1 MIKKAL
7 HWIVWAIVSVLYL
20 QYLIDQPFG
29 SLLFG
34 IFAFPVVI
42 LLPYN
47 FVREQQRRFLL
58 SRLFVGVLFIV
69 SGLIK
74 ANDALG
80 FSYKL
85 DEYFSADVLNLE
97 FLMPL
102 SLIMAAG
109 ICIVEIVLGVMV
121 LIGSRPK
128 LTNWSL
134 MGMIIFFTFL
144 TFYSAYFNKV
154 TDCGCFGDAIK
165 FTPWQSFGKD
175 ILLLIFISFLI
186 VGEKHIQPLFSRKKE
201 TMLIGIITFFC
212 FAFVVHT
219 YRHLPWVDFRP
230 YAQGN
235 NIAEGMKTCDE
246 LNLPCT
252 EEALVY
258 IVKDKQTGE
267 VSEMLSSDYQNQ
279 WENYD
284 FVEATEQ
291 SVILQEGYEP
301 PIKDFSISSQG
312 QDFTNQILQEKNA
325 FLLICYNIEKTN
337 ADQQNAINEFY
348 RQCQEN
354 GISFYALCASSDE
367 DIANF
372 KANNKATY
380 PFYFTDE
387 TTLKTMI
394 RSNPGL
400 LFLNKGTIMGKWH
413 YNDFPLMSDVVNLID
428 C

>member
-7 HWIVWAIVSVLYL
+7 HWIVWAIVSALYL

-29 SLLFG
+29 GLLFG
-34 IFAFPVVI
+34 IFAFPIVI

-165 FTPWQSFGKD
+165 FTPWQSFWERYFIDD
-175 ILLLIFISFLI
+175 IYKLSD
-186 VGEKHIQPLFSRKKE
+186 SRRK
-201 TMLIGIITFFC
+201 
-212 FAFVVHT
+212 
-219 YRHLPWVDFRP
+219 
-230 YAQGN
+230 
-235 NIAEGMKTCDE
+235 
-246 LNLPCT
+246 
-252 EEALVY
+252 
-258 IVKDKQTGE
+258 
-267 VSEMLSSDYQNQ
+267 
-279 WENYD
+279 
-284 FVEATEQ
+284 
-291 SVILQEGYEP
+291 
-301 PIKDFSISSQG
+301 
-312 QDFTNQILQEKNA
+312 
-325 FLLICYNIEKTN
+325 
-337 ADQQNAINEFY
+337 
-348 RQCQEN
+348 
-354 GISFYALCASSDE
+354 
-367 DIANF
+367 
-372 KANNKATY
+372 TY
-380 PFYFTDE
+380 PTAVF
-387 TTLKTMI
+387 
-394 RSNPGL
+394 S
-400 LFLNKGTIMGKWH
+400 
-413 YNDFPLMSDVVNLID
+413 
-428 C
+428 